1 MSEKSL
7 VTTAYE
13 LMSEAYDRGDRAP
26 KPFLELCSEICD
38 RLGLSEEEFTRLV
51 SRFYTDLTLDGR
63 FVIKGN
69 NTWTLRE
76 HEKYEAV
83 HIDMNDL
90 YSMGEED
97 LEEGKKSG
105 EDDEENEGE
114 EGEKEDS
121 NYEEDDS
128 VVTDDDDSDENN

>member
-63 FVIKGN
+63 FVIKEN

-76 HEKYEAV
+76 H
-83 HIDMNDL
+83 
-90 YSMGEED
+90 
-97 LEEGKKSG
+97 
-105 EDDEENEGE
+105 
-114 EGEKEDS
+114 
-121 NYEEDDS
+121 
-128 VVTDDDDSDENN
+128 

>member
-13 LMSEAYDRGDRAP
+13 LMSERAP

-63 FVIKGN
+63 FVIKEN
-69 NTWTLRE
+69 NKWTLRE
-76 HEKYEAV
+76 HEKYKDV
-83 HIDMNDL
+83 HIDMNDV
-90 YSMGEED
+90 YSMDDED
-97 LEEGKKSG
+97 FKKSE

-114 EGEKEDS
+114 EEEKEDS

-128 VVTDDDDSDENN
+128 IVTDDDDFDENN

>member
-63 FVIKGN
+63 FVIKEN

-76 HEKYEAV
+76 HEKYKDV
-83 HIDMNDL
+83 HIDMNDV
-90 YSMGEED
+90 YSMDEDKELEED
-97 LEEGKKSG
+97 G
-105 EDDEENEGE
+105 EENEGE
-114 EGEKEDS
+114 EEEKEDS

-128 VVTDDDDSDENN
+128 IVTDDDDSDENN

>member
-63 FVIKGN
+63 FVIKEN

-76 HEKYEAV
+76 HEKYKDV
-83 HIDMNDL
+83 HIDMNDV
-90 YSMGEED
+90 YSMDDD
-97 LEEGKKSG
+97 LEEDKKSE
-105 EDDEENEGE
+105 EDGEENEGE
-114 EGEKEDS
+114 EEEKEDS

-128 VVTDDDDSDENN
+128 IVTDDDDSDENN

>member
-63 FVIKGN
+63 FVIKEN
-69 NTWTLRE
+69 NKWTLRE
-76 HEKYEAV
+76 HEKYKDV
-83 HIDMNDL
+83 HIDMNDV
-90 YSMGEED
+90 YSMDDEDSEEV
-97 LEEGKKSG
+97 KKS
-105 EDDEENEGE
+105 
-114 EGEKEDS
+114 
-121 NYEEDDS
+121 
-128 VVTDDDDSDENN
+128 

>member
-63 FVIKGN
+63 FVIKEN

-76 HEKYEAV
+76 HEKYKDV
-83 HIDMNDL
+83 HIDMNDV
-90 YSMGEED
+90 YSMDEED
-97 LEEGKKSG
+97 LEEVKKLE
-105 EDDEENEGE
+105 EDDEEIEGE
-114 EGEKEDS
+114 EEEKEDS

-128 VVTDDDDSDENN
+128 IVTDDDDSDENN

>member
-63 FVIKGN
+63 FVIKEN

-76 HEKYEAV
+76 HEKYKDV
-83 HIDMNDL
+83 HIDMNDV
-90 YSMGEED
+90 YSMDEDKELEEDGEENQ
-97 LEEGKKSG
+97 EE
-105 EDDEENEGE
+105 EE
-114 EGEKEDS
+114 EKEDS

-128 VVTDDDDSDENN
+128 IVTDDDDSDENN

>member
-63 FVIKGN
+63 FVIKEN

-76 HEKYEAV
+76 HEKYKDV
-83 HIDMNDL
+83 HIDMNDV
-90 YSMGEED
+90 YSMDEDKELEEDGEE
-97 LEEGKKSG
+97 
-105 EDDEENEGE
+105 NQGE
-114 EGEKEDS
+114 EEEKEDS

-128 VVTDDDDSDENN
+128 IVTDDDDSDENN